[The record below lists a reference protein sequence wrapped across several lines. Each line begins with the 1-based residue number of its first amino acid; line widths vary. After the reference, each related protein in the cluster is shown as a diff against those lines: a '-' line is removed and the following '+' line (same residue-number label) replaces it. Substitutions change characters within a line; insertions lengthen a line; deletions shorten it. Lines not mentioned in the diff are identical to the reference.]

1 MADAVTLLVPLEE
14 AYRALGPE
22 MAKKYLELS
31 GGSAKDG
38 DALAAALS
46 AALADVAG
54 GAPPEADVAL
64 AFEHEATGIDVHV
77 TCGSRTTVVSQPLP
91 ARKS

>member
-1 MADAVTLLVPLEE
+1 MADVVTLLVPLEE

-31 GGSAKDG
+31 GGSAKDA
-38 DALAAALS
+38 DALAAALN
-46 AALADVAG
+46 AALAEVAG
-54 GAPPEADVAL
+54 GAPPNADVAIE
-64 AFEHEATGIDVHV
+64 FEHEAGGIDVHV
-77 TCGSRTTVVSQPLP
+77 KCGGRTTVVSQPLP